1 MRRLLIASL
10 LASTAAAGPHRVE
23 VGFSVL
29 TNAGLGRC
37 AAVVGNQPE
46 LGNWN
51 PAQSVR
57 LTWHAGNMWSG
68 AVSLSAGAA
77 VEYKFIS
84 RDEASGLHCDSN
96 NVHWAG
102 GANFITNL
110 TAPPAAPYAGKTLF
124 YLSGFTSAVLL
135 HASAG
140 GAFTS
145 TPMARVGD
153 GRFPG
158 ESLYRVDGVGTA
170 GEALQFVLWDGGT
183 NYDHAPYAGYGAGPD
198 YFTTLDVTWL
208 QDGQLYNY
216 RPAASVSPP
225 RITETNVASSF
236 AGIPGRR
243 IRIYLPRGYDDHPW
257 KRYPVLYLH
266 DGNNLFS
273 TNCDMCSW
281 QADLTATREI
291 SQGRMREAILVGV
304 DNSTNRI
311 LEYLPPPDV
320 YSGQPGVADQ
330 FANFL
335 IHNVRPTVDFHFR
348 TLNQPSHTL
357 TLGSSMGGVLAAYL
371 GFETNVFGGAGVMS
385 PAFWTAPL
393 LVGRM
398 ASNAVRGPRVYLDF
412 GTAESDASMWT
423 PGWGA
428 YGLLLDDGYAV
439 GGDLLHAVGCGQ
451 PHNEA
456 AWADRLPGALRFLL
470 DVWDEPNRLALET
483 YPPQVGG
490 TLQPAAGRWD
500 LSHTALRGVHH
511 ELQQGGIGEP
521 GGWASV
527 ADLGTG
533 RLPWAWAQVAVS
545 NLDFPGISGAFRLVG
560 RAAE

>member
-1 MRRLLIASL
+1 MRHLLFACL
-10 LASTAAAGPHRVE
+10 LATTAAAGPHRVE
-23 VGFSVL
+23 VGFAVV
-29 TNAGLGRC
+29 TNTGLGRC

-46 LGNWN
+46 LGSWN

-57 LTWHAGNMWSG
+57 LTWHAGNVWSG
-68 AVSLSAGAA
+68 TVSLSAGAA

-102 GANFITNL
+102 GANGVTNL
-110 TAPPAAPYAGKTLF
+110 IAPPAAPYAGKTLF

-198 YFTTLDVTWL
+198 YFTTLDVSWL
-208 QDGQLYNY
+208 QDGQLYSY

-243 IRIYLPRGYDDHPW
+243 IRIYLPRGYDEHPW

-266 DGNNLFS
+266 DGNNQFS

-320 YSGQPGVADQ
+320 FSGQPGVADQ

-335 IHNVRPTVDFHFR
+335 VHNVRPTVDFHFR
-348 TLNQPSHTL
+348 TLNQPAHTL
-357 TLGSSMGGVLAAYL
+357 TLGSSMGAVLAAYL
-371 GFETNVFGGAGVMS
+371 GFETNVFGGVGLMS

-398 ASNAVRGPRVYLDF
+398 ASNAVHAGRGCIWISGPRSPTHPCGCRAGAPTGCCWTMAMRWAATCCRWWVAGSPTTRPRGPTGCPARCGF
-412 GTAESDASMWT
+412 CSMCGTSRT
-423 PGWGA
+423 GWRWRRIRRR
-428 YGLLLDDGYAV
+428 
-439 GGDLLHAVGCGQ
+439 
-451 PHNEA
+451 
-456 AWADRLPGALRFLL
+456 WAGHCSPRRA
-470 DVWDEPNRLALET
+470 
-483 YPPQVGG
+483 
-490 TLQPAAGRWD
+490 
-500 LSHTALRGVHH
+500 
-511 ELQQGGIGEP
+511 GGICRTRRCAGC
-521 GGWASV
+521 
-527 ADLGTG
+527 TTHC
-533 RLPWAWAQVAVS
+533 
-545 NLDFPGISGAFRLVG
+545 SGAGSASRAGGRPWPTSARGGCRGPG
-560 RAAE
+560 RAWW